1 MTGGGRNLYGR
12 NLDGPNLD
20 GRNQDGRDPDGHER
34 FKELAA
40 LANSGTLT
48 AREWFELEHHLQ
60 TCKDCRQIHNQYRLI
75 CSVGMPYLAATYCH
89 AQELEKELEKEQEHW
104 DDSDASEETRDQLL
118 ARVRNLERPAAAES
132 TRASGVPPSLLALA
146 LHQNVRWAAAAG
158 LAIVVALGA
167 YHLGARTHPAQ
178 NQASLQFQEQV
189 HSLAAEKHSSDNL
202 IESQAATISQVQD
215 QNTRQQQEIA
225 RLRTSLLAL
234 EHHTRELAA
243 AGSAT
248 EAQLRAVSEQRD
260 AQLVQL
266 QQAEQ
271 SYQKLQAEL
280 VSLRAEHDRT
290 ILHTAALE
298 SKVTEFAAT
307 NRDQE
312 RRLGDDEQFLASDRD
327 IRELMGA
334 RKLYI
339 ADVFDVDS
347 GSRTRKP
354 FGRVFYTQ
362 NKSLI
367 FYAFDL
373 DHQAG
378 VKNASIFQVWGQK
391 DAELTEKTHAMNL
404 GILYMDSESNR
415 RWVLRLDDAKQLAEI
430 DAVFVTVEPHGGS
443 PKPTGKPFLYALL
456 RKEANH
462 P

>member
-1 MTGGGRNLYGR
+1 MKHEGRSL
-12 NLDGPNLD
+12 
-20 GRNQDGRDPDGHER
+20 DGHER
-34 FKELAA
+34 FRELAA
-40 LANSGTLT
+40 LANSGTLS
-48 AREWFELEHHLQ
+48 AAECFELERHLQ
-60 TCKDCRQIHNQYRLI
+60 ACDDCRQIFDQYRLI
-75 CSVGMPYLAATYCH
+75 CSVGMPYLAATYSH
-89 AQELEKELEKEQEHW
+89 TQELEKEQEHW
-104 DDSDASEETRDQLL
+104 DESEAREEARDRIL
-118 ARVRNLERPAAAES
+118 ARVRDLERPAAAVS
-132 TRASGVPPSLLALA
+132 AGTSSGVPRSLLVLA
-146 LHQNVRWAAAAG
+146 LNKLVLNQNVRWAVAAC
-158 LAIVVALGA
+158 LAVAISLGA
-167 YHLGARTHPAQ
+167 YHLGRRTHPAEK
-178 NQASLQFQEQV
+178 QASLQFQEQV
-189 HSLAAEKHSSDNL
+189 DNLAAEKKSSDDL
-202 IESQAATISQVQD
+202 VESQAATISQVQQ
-215 QNTRQQQEIA
+215 QNVQQQQEIA
-225 RLRTSLLAL
+225 RLRASLVAL
-234 EHHTRELAA
+234 DHHSKELAA
-243 AGSAT
+243 AGSQA
-248 EAQLRAVSEQRD
+248 EAELRTVSEQRD
-260 AQLVQL
+260 AELVQL
-266 QQAEQ
+266 RQAEQ

-280 VSLRAEHDRT
+280 VSLRAEHDRAL
-290 ILHTAALE
+290 LHTAALE
-298 SKVTEFAAT
+298 SKVEEYSAA
-307 NRDQE
+307 NREQE

-391 DAELTEKTHAMNL
+391 DAEFSEKVHAMNL

-443 PKPTGKPFLYALL
+443 TKPTGKPFLYALL